1 MDNHNVTSL
10 ILLAVVLVATPQLH
24 GAEPD
29 GPKIDRRVF
38 LDTDGKAIRDAQT
51 EIEAAKLEWENRL
64 RKLAIH
70 LEAEGWEPR
79 QDPDYQGWAARL
91 EQLREDQ
98 AILKRKA
105 SEAFIAFVKFR
116 LSPDAKSDGIYRKK
130 LKDALS
136 GADALGTQYRQLQ
149 DFKTPRG
156 YSDKVTVKKSLSTHV
171 NTGVNPSVTQ
181 ENPKEPDILPT
192 TKKPK
197 SEGENKNVDQQKST
211 LKPGVV
217 GPKKPIRNEA
227 PIHGDVPVIFQ
238 SVGITGLPLRAFI
251 PRELFMREGAA
262 VIQANGTK
270 YLIATGGTV
279 IANGD
284 SPAEMVR
291 CRIVSRARALKIA
304 SGFLHGIECE
314 SQTAYTRGLKNSNLG
329 SAQVNVTGEISE
341 ILRLHSKGILRGME
355 TVGAGKSPEGFVYH
369 ALAFKLP

>member
-1 MDNHNVTSL
+1 MPRNPEKNNYHKARAPDLKIYNELIVKQTHPKMKIMDNHNVASL

-79 QDPDYQGWAARL
+79 QDSDYQGWTARL

-116 LSPDAKSDGIYRKK
+116 LSPDAKSDGIYRNK

-136 GADALGTQYRQLQ
+136 GADALGAQYRQLQ

-156 YSDKVTVKKSLSTHV
+156 YSDKVTVKKSLTTHV

-181 ENPKEPDILPT
+181 ENLKEPYILPT
-192 TKKPK
+192 TKKLK
-197 SEGENKNVDQQKST
+197 SDGENKNVDQQKST
-211 LKPGVV
+211 TKPGVV
-217 GPKKPIRNEA
+217 GSKKANRNEFPTRRLSGRIITA
-227 PIHGDVPVIFQ
+227 NPKWSPQKGD
-238 SVGITGLPLRAFI
+238 GGRG
-251 PRELFMREGAA
+251 R
-262 VIQANGTK
+262 
-270 YLIATGGTV
+270 GTV
-279 IANGD
+279 RPGIQLGD
-284 SPAEMVR
+284 DDD
-291 CRIVSRARALKIA
+291 
-304 SGFLHGIECE
+304 F
-314 SQTAYTRGLKNSNLG
+314 
-329 SAQVNVTGEISE
+329 
-341 ILRLHSKGILRGME
+341 
-355 TVGAGKSPEGFVYH
+355 
-369 ALAFKLP
+369 

>member
-1 MDNHNVTSL
+1 MTNHNITSL
-10 ILLAVVLVATPQLH
+10 ILLAIVLTATPQLR
-24 GAEPD
+24 GAEQS
-29 GPKIDRRVF
+29 GAKIDRRVV

-70 LEAEGWEPR
+70 LEAEGRQPL
-79 QDPDYQGWAARL
+79 QDPDYQGWAERL

-116 LSPDAKSDGIYRKK
+116 LSPDAKSDKIYRQK

-136 GADALGTQYRQLQ
+136 GADSLGTQYRQLQ
-149 DFKTPRG
+149 DFKNGRQHTAKMSVEKTRHTH
-156 YSDKVTVKKSLSTHV
+156 VTTGSNSLLVQKNPTVPGNDPVDKKSKKAGEEPGKNQQSPTSKPDRDEVQSFRLSRQIQ
-171 NTGVNPSVTQ
+171 VNPLL
-181 ENPKEPDILPT
+181 N
-192 TKKPK
+192 
-197 SEGENKNVDQQKST
+197 
-211 LKPGVV
+211 
-217 GPKKPIRNEA
+217 
-227 PIHGDVPVIFQ
+227 
-238 SVGITGLPLRAFI
+238 GLP
-251 PRELFMREGAA
+251 REFFMREGAV
-262 VIQANGTK
+262 VIRTNGTK

-279 IANGD
+279 MANDD
-284 SPAEMVR
+284 SPVEQVR
-291 CRIVSRARALKIA
+291 CRIVARARALKIA

-314 SQTAYTRGLKNSNLG
+314 SQTAYTRGLANSNLG
-329 SAQVNVTGEISE
+329 SAQVNVTEEISE

>member
-64 RKLAIH
+64 RMLAIH

-116 LSPDAKSDGIYRKK
+116 LSPDAKSDGIYRNK

-171 NTGVNPSVTQ
+171 NTGVNLSVTQ
-181 ENPKEPDILPT
+181 ENPKEP
-192 TKKPK
+192 K
-197 SEGENKNVDQQKST
+197 SDGENKNVDQQKST
-211 LKPGVV
+211 PKPGVV
-217 GPKKPIRNEA
+217 GPKKASRDGARIP
-227 PIHGDVPVIFQ
+227 GDVPVIFQ

-314 SQTAYTRGLKNSNLG
+314 SQTAYTRGLANFNLG